1 MADEKGQ
8 REPGPPASPGP
19 AFSREEL
26 MTVEE
31 VADVL
36 RVKKAT
42 ALDYMRRGVIPA
54 FKLGRYW
61 YSLRPRLNA
70 HVEEA
75 ENPYH
80 RR

>member
-1 MADEKGQ
+1 MQ
-8 REPGPPASPGP
+8 RDGEASSSSGP

-26 MTVEE
+26 LTVEE
-31 VADVL
+31 VAEIL

-75 ENPYH
+75 ENPYQ

>member
-1 MADEKGQ
+1 MQ
-8 REPGPPASPGP
+8 TSPRSANEEMTRGP

-26 MTVEE
+26 LTVDE

-42 ALDYMRRGVIPA
+42 ATDYMRRGVIPA
-54 FKLGRYW
+54 FKLGRSW

-70 HVEEA
+70 HLETA
-75 ENPYH
+75 ENPYF
-80 RR
+80 R